1 MKYRILVCVLCA
13 VLCMLSAMVVTAQ
26 TAKPKPKTP
35 AKPAASTTQGP
46 VLRNALDSF
55 SYAMGMSLGSFCD
68 QQGIDRVN
76 TSMVLKGLG
85 DASKEK
91 TLLTPQQMNQV
102 ISGYLGQRK
111 SANAAVAKAAGQ
123 KFLEENAKKSG
134 VVTLA
139 SGLQYMVMKA
149 GTDTVRPKLNDMV
162 KCHYTGM
169 LTNGTIFESS
179 VQNGQPITFNLQG
192 VIPGWTEALQLM
204 TVGSK
209 WKLFIPSDLGYG
221 DQQAGQIPPGSTLI
235 FGVELLEIVKEG
247 EKE

>member
-1 MKYRILVCVLCA
+1 MKNRILVCVLCA

-26 TAKPKPKTP
+26 TSKPKPKTTP
-35 AKPAASTTQGP
+35 SKPTTSTTQAP
-46 VLRNALDSF
+46 ALKTALDSF

-68 QQGIDRVN
+68 QQGIDHIN

-91 TLLTPQQMNQV
+91 TLLTPQQMNQA
-102 ISGYLGQRK
+102 ITSYLNQRK
-111 SANAAVAKAAGQ
+111 SANASAAKAAGQ
-123 KFLEENAKKSG
+123 KFLEANAKQPG
-134 VVTLA
+134 VVTLP

-149 GTDTVRPKLNDMV
+149 GTDTARPKISDQV

-169 LTNGTIFESS
+169 LIDGTVFESS
-179 VQNGQPITFNLQG
+179 VTNGQPITFNLEG

-221 DQQAGQIPPGSTLI
+221 DQQAGKIAPGSTLI
-235 FGVELLEIVKEG
+235 FEVELLEIVKQ
-247 EKE
+247 